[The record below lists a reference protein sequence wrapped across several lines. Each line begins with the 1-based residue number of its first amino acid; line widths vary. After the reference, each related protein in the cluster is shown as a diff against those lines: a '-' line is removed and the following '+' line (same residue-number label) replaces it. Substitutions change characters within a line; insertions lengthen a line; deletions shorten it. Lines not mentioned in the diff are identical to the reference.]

1 MADSTVKIWA
11 VTIILTIL
19 LAGCMKDDQWME
31 NQREDLSGQLTD
43 GGLFIVNEG
52 NFMYGNA
59 TLSFYN
65 PDTKEVQNDLFFN
78 VNGLPLGDVAQS
90 MYLFN
95 NKGYIVVNNSGRIYI
110 IDIQTGK
117 YTGKITGLVSPRYI
131 HFISEQKAY
140 ITDLYASAITVFDP
154 TTNQITGSIP
164 TVGHAS
170 TENMI
175 QYGNILYVS
184 CWSADQ
190 TILMINTENDQIIG
204 TITTAIQPSAMQIDK
219 NNKLWVICDGGLSN
233 NKKPALQQINL
244 INNTIEKS
252 FSFTASDKPVKLR
265 IDKTKSTLFFI
276 NGGVFRMAIDAAEL
290 PSSPII
296 QSTGLPFY
304 GLGVDPKTDELYVS
318 DAIDYLQKGVIYRL
332 NFSGEV
338 IDTFKTGIIPGHFC
352 FKP

>member
-175 QYGNILYVS
+175 QYGNILYV
-184 CWSADQ
+184 
-190 TILMINTENDQIIG
+190 
-204 TITTAIQPSAMQIDK
+204 
-219 NNKLWVICDGGLSN
+219 
-233 NKKPALQQINL
+233 
-244 INNTIEKS
+244 
-252 FSFTASDKPVKLR
+252 
-265 IDKTKSTLFFI
+265 
-276 NGGVFRMAIDAAEL
+276 
-290 PSSPII
+290 
-296 QSTGLPFY
+296 
-304 GLGVDPKTDELYVS
+304 
-318 DAIDYLQKGVIYRL
+318 
-332 NFSGEV
+332 
-338 IDTFKTGIIPGHFC
+338 
-352 FKP
+352 